1 MGQLEDMHI
10 FIRIVEA
17 GGISR
22 AADQLGIAKS
32 AVSRRLAALETRVG
46 VRLLNR
52 TTRTSSLT
60 NIGKTYYER
69 AIKVVDDVVELN
81 ALAIDTKT
89 SLTGVINFAAPLS
102 FGLSHLSPAISDFI
116 NQHPDLTININF
128 SDRQVDLVEEGLDFA
143 FRIADLKDSTLISR
157 KIAPINHLLCASSQY
172 LKNYGTPQTP
182 DDLKNHQLL
191 QYSVSEANTWQLTD
205 KKEKLYTVNIK
216 SKMMANNG
224 DFLKDMAIAGH
235 GVLFSPTFISWKAI
249 EAGELIPILTDFKLS
264 FLNAYAVY
272 PQARYL
278 SQRSRILIDF
288 FIKRFGDTPYWD
300 QAINFDK
307 NEENQ
312 SSAKN
317 LASS

>member
-22 AADQLGIAKS
+22 AADQLGMAKS
-32 AVSRRLAALETRVG
+32 AVSRRLVALEARIG

-60 NIGKTYYER
+60 DIGKNYYER

-81 ALAIDTKT
+81 ALAIDTNT
-89 SLTGVINFAAPLS
+89 SLTGVINLAAPLS

-116 NQHPDLTININF
+116 NLHPELTININF

-143 FRIADLKDSTLISR
+143 FRIADLKDSTLIAR
-157 KIAPINHLLCASSQY
+157 KVSPINHVLCASSKY
-172 LKNYGTPQTP
+172 LKKHSIPHTP

-191 QYSVSEANTWQLTD
+191 HYSISGTNTWRLTD
-205 KKEKLYTVNIK
+205 KKGKLYSVNIK
-216 SKMMANNG
+216 AKMIANNG

-235 GVLFSPTFISWKAI
+235 GVLFSPTFIAWKAI
-249 EAGELIPILTDFKLS
+249 EAGKLVPILTDFKLLS
-264 FLNAYAVY
+264 LNAYVVY

-300 QAINFDK
+300 QAINFGK
-307 NEENQ
+307 NETNQ
-312 SSAKN
+312 SKARI
-317 LASS
+317 